1 MTLSS
6 AYGLVP
12 EPDVIIYGKV
22 INRYKG
28 ADTILN
34 EGQLIENGELQDFLE
49 KIILIVLS
57 GMVIIMAVIFPKSS

>member
-34 EGQLIENGELQDFLE
+34 EGKLTWTIKAREGEQETYKYETEL
-49 KIILIVLS
+49 
-57 GMVIIMAVIFPKSS
+57 KSLKKRRS